1 MSTIDLSNIAEGQIV
16 STTFSVSR
24 NASFDNTVDFYEID
38 SDGGVVDPV
47 SGNVIAPGEEGYRE
61 AALAN
66 RVGLALR
73 TENGI
78 TSEFVAELES
88 GKQYAPLI
96 AIESAIEPLRGTP
109 VIYFTYSEA
118 NTDGFDHVRNSSDN
132 FFEFEDFVNGGDADF
147 NDLVID
153 VSFDEA
159 ILGPPVVVEEPA
171 IEEPVVEEPAIEEP
185 AIEEPVVEEPAIE
198 EPVVE
203 EPAIEEPVVEEP
215 AIEEPVVEE
224 PAIEEPVVEEPAIEE
239 PVVEEPVVE
248 EPVVEEPAI
257 EEPVVEE
264 PVVEEPAI
272 EEPVVEEPVVEEPAI
287 EEPVVEEPTQPTVQ
301 GVVFDV
307 VPGDA
312 FIVQNLD
319 STVENGEFSFDPEG
333 TQPGFFSIA
342 DVDLDFGAGIAS
354 IAFDFDEQSTTGNDT
369 IGFDDLSF
377 YRFVI
382 QPEPGV
388 PAIESV
394 TIRDLDN
401 SLGLES
407 RNISFTDSLININ
420 TNVLDLSAGGEAVL
434 DIEFA
439 NL

>member
-1 MSTIDLSNIAEGQIV
+1 MNTIDLSNIAEGQIV

-24 NASFDNTVDFYEID
+24 NASFDNTVDFYETD
-38 SDGGVVDPV
+38 SNGGVVDPV

-78 TSEFVAELES
+78 TSEFIAELES

-96 AIESAIEPLRGTP
+96 AIESAIEPLTSIP
-109 VIYFTYSEA
+109 IIYFSYSEA
-118 NTDGFDHVRNSSDN
+118 NPDGFDHVRNSSDN
-132 FFEFEDFVNGGDADF
+132 VFEFEDFVNGGDADF

-159 ILGPPVVVEEPA
+159 ILEPPAV
-171 IEEPVVEEPAIEEP
+171 IEPVVI
-185 AIEEPVVEEPAIE
+185 EPVVIEPAVIE
-198 EPVVE
+198 PAVIEPAVIEPAVIEPAVIEPAVIEPVV
-203 EPAIEEPVVEEP
+203 IEPVV
-215 AIEEPVVEE
+215 IEPVV
-224 PAIEEPVVEEPAIEE
+224 IEPVVIEPAVIE
-239 PVVEEPVVE
+239 PVVIEPVV
-248 EPVVEEPAI
+248 
-257 EEPVVEE
+257 
-264 PVVEEPAI
+264 
-272 EEPVVEEPVVEEPAI
+272 
-287 EEPVVEEPTQPTVQ
+287 QPTVQ
-301 GVVFDV
+301 GVVFNV

-312 FIVQNLD
+312 FLVQNLD

-333 TQPGFFSIA
+333 TQPGFFSIS
-342 DVDLDFGAGIAS
+342 DVDLDLGAGIAS
-354 IAFDFDEQSTTGNDT
+354 IAFDFDEQSTTGDDT

-377 YRFVI
+377 YRFVFL
-382 QPEPGV
+382 PEPGV

-394 TIRDLDN
+394 TIRDPNN
-401 SLGLES
+401 SLGLEP
-407 RNISFTDSLININ
+407 RDISFTDSFVNIN
-420 TNVLDLSAGGEAVL
+420 TNVLDISAGGEVVL